1 MSFTFELLI
10 STYSN
15 NWKMLLDKKNINFYI
30 SLAFI
35 LFLIIRNYPDIV
47 KDSHQIEEGN
57 LLLRIILVYQ
67 MNKPY

>member
-35 LFLIIRNYPDIV
+35 LLLIIRNYPNMV